1 MKNLTLILFLISTLT
16 SFSQEKKKET
26 AYILFDALSKEK
38 CKIPVEG
45 KGYQKLNKFRKEFQG
60 DYIFF
65 KICDETFSTHKTK
78 SYRDTC
84 SIKALDN
91 IKTTDYEYLIKKY
104 DSLNEFK
111 HHVFDKI
118 YFIEKISKD
127 KIVKYETTW
136 IDQIL
141 MIDD

>member
-26 AYILFDALSKEK
+26 AYILFDPLSKEK